1 MVEHARTQGLRENN
15 RERERE
21 RERET
26 EREREG
32 GAEQVI
38 NKTHGAAQ

>member
-15 RERERE
+15 RERE